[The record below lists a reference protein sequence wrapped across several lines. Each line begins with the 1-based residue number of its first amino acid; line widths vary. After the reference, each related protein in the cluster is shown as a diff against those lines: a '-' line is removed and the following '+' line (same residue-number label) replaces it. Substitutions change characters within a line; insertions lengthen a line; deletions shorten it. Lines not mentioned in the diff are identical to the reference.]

1 MLLVARIAR
10 EGEAA
15 VRTRLVLKLA
25 PGCERAPWSVA
36 PASLALAQAPPPVSP
51 IPVNRVSMVS
61 R

>member
-51 IPVNRVSMVS
+51 IPVTTY
-61 R
+61 